1 MVKSLKKLLVFMRP
15 FLGTIIFAVVLTG
28 ALTVIGMAPPLLMR
42 RLINDVAKEGQW
54 GIFPLVMGLLF
65 AVPVL
70 RALISMANNLTL
82 RKVGLGMIANTRK
95 RMYDHL
101 MRLSMRFYNDVPVG
115 SIQQRLMGDI
125 ANISNVTTGG
135 MITLFADIVAVA
147 FAVVVMVRLNWKLS
161 LLAFALLPLYYLNFR
176 FFSER
181 IKNANT
187 SRLTGVS
194 AIVRALAGAPD
205 GLDLRRIDATGVR
218 WTLLVRTK
226 LLEDA
231 EILGRS
237 LSQALSSPYS
247 EPIPYPADG
256 TTSYLIRTHYPSEGL
271 GVTPGAPE
279 TARAPQGKRDHG
291 TPVREKSLRLDVE
304 RLRGQGNTRELVSA
318 RDKLSKL
325 RDELVVLEREML
337 PERGREL
344 RVEAVIDAA
353 EGAGMDAVRFDD
365 DGPVR
370 FHGTTAHRWRVR
382 GVGSLDQVA
391 TAVGK
396 VAASGALLGDLT
408 INRVKRA
415 DRFRV
420 RMAVY
425 APRR

>member
-1 MVKSLKKLLVFMRP
+1 MGHPQTMR
-15 FLGTIIFAVVLTG
+15 LTALALAGCLAVSCGEG
-28 ALTVIGMAPPLLMR
+28 ALDVPRHEPPPQIPAALPAAPPAPMR
-42 RLINDVAKEGQW
+42 DPTLALSRERARLEELVERTLRVNRLIEQVGPRVDR
-54 GIFPLVMGLLF
+54 
-65 AVPVL
+65 L
-70 RALISMANNLTL
+70 R
-82 RKVGLGMIANTRK
+82 
-95 RMYDHL
+95 
-101 MRLSMRFYNDVPVG
+101 
-115 SIQQRLMGDI
+115 
-125 ANISNVTTGG
+125 
-135 MITLFADIVAVA
+135 
-147 FAVVVMVRLNWKLS
+147 
-161 LLAFALLPLYYLNFR
+161 
-176 FFSER
+176 R